1 MVALIAI
8 ILCLLIKSEVLSLIC
23 IGIGLLR
30 LLYRIAEE
38 YPKNGI

>member
-1 MVALIAI
+1 MFVVVLVI
-8 ILCLLIKSEVLSLIC
+8 CLLVKNEILSLIC
-23 IGIGLLR
+23 IGIGLLS

>member
-1 MVALIAI
+1 MFVEVLVI
-8 ILCLLIKSEVLSLIC
+8 CLLAKSEILSLIC